1 MNLQAIIN
9 SRYGVG
15 FALGLGRALPP
26 GFGHRLARQVGGW
39 IAGMDA
45 LRMVQAVR
53 ANQWVV
59 SGGVLSAA
67 ALKKTTRRTFQNI
80 GRSLYDLY
88 HNIENPQAVLDLV
101 CFSPEFERT
110 FRRIQQGS
118 TGTMIVCLHLS
129 NFDLIGRALG
139 LHGLKI
145 QVLSVPQPSGG
156 YRWQNRLRGDVGLEM
171 TPISLAALRQASE
184 RLAQGGVVLTGID
197 RPIQDSKYKVQFF
210 GRPAALPVAHVRL
223 ALKAGIPVTLVAGQT
238 QPDGTYL
245 LLASDPI
252 PMQPSRDLVEETVS
266 NAERILQIAEEWIR
280 RTPDQWAMSYP
291 VWPEAVEE
299 LRGKL

>member
-9 SRYGVG
+9 SQYGVG
-15 FALGLGRALPP
+15 LALGLGRALPQ
-26 GFGHRLARQVGGW
+26 GMGHSLASRAGGW
-39 IAGMDA
+39 IAGMGA

-59 SGGVLSAA
+59 SGGSLSPA
-67 ALKKTTRRTFQNI
+67 ALTSVTRSTFQYI

-88 HNIENPQAVLDLV
+88 HNIDNPQAILEMV
-101 CFSPEFERT
+101 CFSPEFERAM
-110 FRRIQQGS
+110 RRIQQGRS
-118 TGTMIVCLHLS
+118 GTFFVCLHLS

-156 YRWQNRLRGDVGLEM
+156 YRWQNQLREEVGLDV
-171 TPISLAALRQASE
+171 TPISIAALRKASE
-184 RLAQGGVVLTGID
+184 RLAQGGIVLTGID
-197 RPIQDSKYKVQFF
+197 RPAPDSKYKVQFF
-210 GRPAALPVAHVRL
+210 GHPAALPVAHVRM
-223 ALKAGIPVTLVAGQT
+223 ALKVGVPVTLVAGQT
-238 QPDGTYL
+238 QPDGSYL

-252 PMQPSRDLVEETVS
+252 PMEPCPDLMEETVS
-266 NAERILQIAEEWIR
+266 NAERILSIAETWIR

-291 VWPEAVEE
+291 VWPEVVEE
-299 LRGKL
+299 LRGKS